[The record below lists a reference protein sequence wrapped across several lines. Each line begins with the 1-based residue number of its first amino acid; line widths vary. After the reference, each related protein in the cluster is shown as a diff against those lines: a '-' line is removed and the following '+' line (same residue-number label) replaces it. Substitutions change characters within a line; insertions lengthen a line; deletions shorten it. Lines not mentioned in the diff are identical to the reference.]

1 MVVALL
7 GIVLIGV
14 MFISLILRKVKFKH
28 FFISLLVGIGM
39 FLFGA
44 ILDNNN
50 SETKQSDNSETN
62 IEESFE
68 NNSSGVIDNFSIND
82 KQQLVIDSLNDFG
95 EFASNYKSLPLNER
109 TPLWDR
115 EIYNKEVTW
124 KGNIIEIGGNRVYI
138 IDNSKYKEGMTW
150 DEVAGTENEYY
161 VFVAQFDNKILK
173 EAFTLGA
180 EDTFTGKL
188 QSRGND
194 SGFYSHWKLY
204 NSQRGK

>member
-1 MVVALL
+1 MVIALL

-44 ILDNNN
+44 ILDSNN
-50 SETKQSDNSETN
+50 SETKQSDNLETN
-62 IEESFE
+62 VEESFE
-68 NNSSGVIDNFSIND
+68 TNSSEVMDNFSIND
-82 KQQLVIDSLNDFG
+82 EQQLVIDSLNDFG
-95 EFASNYKSLPLNER
+95 EFASNYKNLPLNER
-109 TPLWDR
+109 TPLWDK

-138 IDNSKYKEGMTW
+138 IDNSKYAEGMTW

-194 SGFYSHWKLY
+194 SGAFSHWKLY

>member
-1 MVVALL
+1 MVIALL
-7 GIVLIGV
+7 GILLIGIMLV
-14 MFISLILRKVKFKH
+14 SLILRKVKFKH

-44 ILDNNN
+44 VLDSNKN
-50 SETKQSDNSETN
+50 ETKQADTFETN
-62 IEESFE
+62 IIESFE
-68 NNSSGVIDNFSIND
+68 NNSSGVTNEFSINY

-95 EFASNYKSLPLNER
+95 EFASNYKNLPLNER
-109 TPLWDR
+109 TPLWDK

-138 IDNSKYKEGMTW
+138 IDNSKYTEGMTW
-150 DEVAGTENEYY
+150 NEVAGTENEYY
-161 VFVAQFDNKILK
+161 VFVAQFDNKILN

-194 SGFYSHWKLY
+194 SGAYSHWKLY
-204 NSQRGK
+204 NSQRGE

>member
-1 MVVALL
+1 MVIALL
-7 GIVLIGV
+7 GILLIGIMLV
-14 MFISLILRKVKFKH
+14 SLILRKVKFKH

-44 ILDNNN
+44 VLDSNKN
-50 SETKQSDNSETN
+50 ETKQADTFETN
-62 IEESFE
+62 IIESFE
-68 NNSSGVIDNFSIND
+68 NNSSGVTNEFSIND

-95 EFASNYKSLPLNER
+95 EFASNYKNLPLNER
-109 TPLWDR
+109 TPLWDK
-115 EIYNKEVTW
+115 EIYNKEVKW

-138 IDNSKYKEGMTW
+138 IDNSKYTEGMTW
-150 DEVAGTENEYY
+150 NEVAGTENEYY
-161 VFVAQFDNKILK
+161 VFVAQFDNKILN

-194 SGFYSHWKLY
+194 SGAYSHWKLY
-204 NSQRGK
+204 NSQRGE